1 GFVGKVYYDENVY
14 RSEKGKNGFREIMQV
29 GLECIGD
36 IDTYCKCEVLMLA
49 AKSLEEISD
58 RYVLD
63 ISHLGIVSA
72 VLDSIRTTDIVR
84 KDLIGCIGEKN
95 LHGVDEIFEKN
106 KMDKKAG
113 EGIKTLISTYGDA
126 SSVISK
132 LRDHFTDE
140 GVREQIEDLAR
151 ITETLSEM
159 MPKSSVRIDFS
170 VVHDMNYY
178 NGLVFKGFVEGIPT
192 SILSGGQY
200 DLLMKKM
207 EKPQGAIGFAVYPKY
222 VEELYQE
229 RDEFDVDV
237 VILYDDDA
245 DIKALYGTVKLLT
258 DSGKTVM
265 AQKSI
270 PEKLRYKQLLRFK
283 EKGVEIVEDNA

>member
-1 GFVGKVYYDENVY
+1 
-14 RSEKGKNGFREIMQV
+14 
-29 GLECIGD
+29 
-36 IDTYCKCEVLMLA
+36 
-49 AKSLEEISD
+49 
-58 RYVLD
+58 
-63 ISHLGIVSA
+63 
-72 VLDSIRTTDIVR
+72 
-84 KDLIGCIGEKN
+84 
-95 LHGVDEIFEKN
+95 
-106 KMDKKAG
+106 
-113 EGIKTLISTYGDA
+113 
-126 SSVISK
+126 
-132 LRDHFTDE
+132 
-140 GVREQIEDLAR
+140 
-151 ITETLSEM
+151 M

-207 EKPQGAIGFAVYPKY
+207 EKPHGAIGFAVYPKY